1 MRLALVGFGVVG
13 RSFAKLLQLKAGEL
27 ASKSGL
33 MPKVVCVIDNH
44 SYSQDS
50 NGLDLGKVLSKKN
63 RSGSVGLPKKG
74 LSSSEII
81 SNTEADVLIET
92 TQTNFKTGE
101 PGFSHIKAAFQSKMS
116 VVTANKGPLAVAFQS
131 LTELARHNN
140 VYFKFSGAVGGG
152 TPILDFGR
160 SCSKGDTIVRISGIL
175 NSTSNFILTHMER
188 DALDFKSALLYAQRE
203 GYAEADPSLD
213 VDGFDSAVKLVIM
226 VNYLTPNKVA
236 MRDVDISGIRG
247 ISLKDVERARKTG
260 KAVRLVASADSKLKV
275 SPELLDMTDPLC
287 VSGAYNAVKFG
298 CEFSGDKVI
307 VGKGAGGMETASS
320 ILRDLIDIRGML
332 AARGSTSC

>member
-13 RSFAKLLQLKAGEL
+13 GSLARLLQLKSVEL
-27 ASKSGL
+27 ATNSGL
-33 MPKVVCVIDNH
+33 LPKVVCVVD
-44 SYSQDS
+44 SRTYSEDPE
-50 NGLDLGKVLSKKN
+50 GLDLNKLIRSKAKT
-63 RSGSVGLPKKG
+63 GSVGRPKG
-74 LSSSEII
+74 ARSTAEII
-81 SNTEADVLIET
+81 RRVEADVLVET
-92 TQTNFKTGE
+92 TQTNFKSGE

-131 LTELARHNN
+131 LAELARHNN

-152 TPILDFGR
+152 TPILDFGK
-160 SCSKGDTIVRISGIL
+160 SCSKGDTITGISGIL

-188 DALDFKSALLYAQRE
+188 DGLDFKSALKYAKKE

-213 VDGFDSAVKLVIM
+213 VDGFDSAVKLVIL
-226 VNYLTPNKVA
+226 VNYLTSKRVT
-236 MRDVDISGIRG
+236 MRDVGIEGIRS
-247 ISLKDVERARKTG
+247 ISLKDVERAKEAG
-260 KAVRLVASADSKLKV
+260 KAVRLIASADSKLTV
-275 SPELLDMTDPLC
+275 SPQLLDTTDPLC

-332 AARGSTSC
+332 AARGSA

>member
-160 SCSKGDTIVRISGIL
+160 SCSKG
-175 NSTSNFILTHMER
+175 
-188 DALDFKSALLYAQRE
+188 Y
-203 GYAEADPSLD
+203 
-213 VDGFDSAVKLVIM
+213 GFDSAVKLVIM